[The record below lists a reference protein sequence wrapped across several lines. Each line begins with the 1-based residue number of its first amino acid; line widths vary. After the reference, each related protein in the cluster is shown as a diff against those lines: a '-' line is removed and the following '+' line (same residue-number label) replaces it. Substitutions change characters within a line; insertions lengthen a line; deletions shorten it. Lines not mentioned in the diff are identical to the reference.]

1 MHALLFFCSSLGEH
15 LQKKMSSTKQYIQAE
30 TSSRIDACFGGV
42 VVEHESHKF
51 QYYQDRN
58 KRWPFTCSEK
68 GCELFVLEK
77 RSKCSRSRIFSSS
90 LNFLSLTERNQN
102 QRHFVVSAFDWSEER
117 GGVLFRLLTL
127 LLLPFGQTLSFILKR
142 KKLDLLVLTELVK
155 ENLFTYKLQNILNTI
170 MLH

>member
-1 MHALLFFCSSLGEH
+1 
-15 LQKKMSSTKQYIQAE
+15 MSATKQYIQAE

-68 GCELFVLEK
+68 GCEFVLEK
-77 RSKCSRSRIFSSS
+77 RSKFSRSLIFSSS

-102 QRHFVVSAFDWSEER
+102 QRRFVVSAFDWSEER
-117 GGVLFRLLTL
+117 GGVLVRLLTL
-127 LLLPFGQTLSFILKR
+127 LLLPFGRTLSFILKR
-142 KKLDLLVLTELVK
+142 KKLVLFSHVK
-155 ENLFTYKLQNILNTI
+155 WCGWSL
-170 MLH
+170 

>member
-77 RSKCSRSRIFSSS
+77 RSKFSRSLIFSLRLLLSFS
-90 LNFLSLTERNQN
+90 QLNVLPRTRGV
-102 QRHFVVSAFDWSEER
+102 VVSAFDWSEER
-117 GGVLFRLLTL
+117 RGMLARRALLCFLFFFCAFFHFKEKKIGSLPSRGVVWLV
-127 LLLPFGQTLSFILKR
+127 LKR
-142 KKLDLLVLTELVK
+142 
-155 ENLFTYKLQNILNTI
+155 QNMMTLC
-170 MLH
+170 LY

>member
-1 MHALLFFCSSLGEH
+1 VTRQKKSFKQLSSKPYELRLFLSSFFFSSLIAKNVRKE
-15 LQKKMSSTKQYIQAE
+15 QKKMSATKQYIQAE

-102 QRHFVVSAFDWSEER
+102 QRHFVVSAFDWSLR
-117 GGVLFRLLTL
+117 RVYSSGFWLFFFSRLVGR
-127 LLLPFGQTLSFILKR
+127 FLSF
-142 KKLDLLVLTELVK
+142 
-155 ENLFTYKLQNILNTI
+155 
-170 MLH
+170 

>member
-102 QRHFVVSAFDWSEER
+102 QRHFVVSAFDWSLR
-117 GGVLFRLLTL
+117 RVYSSGFWLFFFSRLVGR
-127 LLLPFGQTLSFILKR
+127 FLSF
-142 KKLDLLVLTELVK
+142 
-155 ENLFTYKLQNILNTI
+155 
-170 MLH
+170 

>member
-1 MHALLFFCSSLGEH
+1 
-15 LQKKMSSTKQYIQAE
+15 MSATKQYIQAE

-77 RSKCSRSRIFSSS
+77 RLKFSRSLIFSLRLLLSFS
-90 LNFLSLTERNQN
+90 QLNVLPRTRGV
-102 QRHFVVSAFDWSEER
+102 VVSAFDWSEER
-117 GGVLFRLLTL
+117 RGMLVRRALLCFLFFFCAFFHFKKKKIGSLPSRGVVWLV
-127 LLLPFGQTLSFILKR
+127 LKR
-142 KKLDLLVLTELVK
+142 
-155 ENLFTYKLQNILNTI
+155 QNMMTLC
-170 MLH
+170 LY